1 MSRGS
6 SDRSTRGTSSGS
18 STRGGRR

>member
-6 SDRSTRGTSSGS
+6 SDRGTGGTSSGS